1 MIRMRGWERIT
12 AGTGAWTVV
21 VLLLL
26 VMLAGC
32 AVQEGTPEEAGRI
45 SVSSD
50 AFVHGRLMPVRY
62 SCLGEDISP
71 AVNWTRAPNGTQS
84 FAVIVEDRNA
94 PGGIFTHW
102 LVYGIPAYQS
112 DLPEGLP
119 KEREVAGGIRQGTN
133 DFGTVG
139 YRGPCP
145 PEGSSHMYVLRVYAL
160 DGMMNLAGGADRE
173 TFDAVIKGHV
183 LDGVETG
190 VLFSR

>member
-1 MIRMRGWERIT
+1 MIT
-12 AGTGAWTVV
+12 AGKVGWAAV
-21 VLLLL
+21 VLFLLA
-26 VMLAGC
+26 MLAGC
-32 AVQEGTPEEAGRI
+32 ATQEERPEENGRI
-45 SVSSD
+45 SAASD

-62 SCLGEDISP
+62 TCLREDISP

-84 FAVIVEDRNA
+84 FAVIIEDRDA

-102 LVYGIPAYQS
+102 LVYGIPTTHS
-112 DLPEGLP
+112 ELPEGLP
-119 KEREVAGGIRQGTN
+119 KEREVAGGILQGTN

-160 DGMMNLAGGADRE
+160 DGMMNLAGGADRG
-173 TFDAVIKGHV
+173 TFDAAIKGHV